1 MKLPQH
7 YVATETA
14 VFDFRGHDENKPQV
28 LLIQRGCEPY
38 KGMWAMPGG
47 FLEENEFPNEGAAR
61 ELYEETGV
69 DIPAADLLQ
78 MMTVGRK
85 EDRPHQTIVVVYSAV
100 VDKREQVIEAGDD
113 AMDVAWVPIDELP
126 ALAANHLE
134 IIRKV
139 LGEIYYDTV

>member
-1 MKLPQH
+1 MKQLPRH

-14 VFDFRGHDENKPQV
+14 VFDFHGNKPQV

-47 FLEENEFPNEGAAR
+47 FLEEEEDIDEGASR

-69 DIPAADLLQ
+69 DIPAESLLQ

-100 VDKREQVIEAGDD
+100 MDKREQVIETGDD
-113 AMDVAWVPIDELP
+113 AVDVAWVRMDELP

-139 LGEIYYDTV
+139 LGEIYYDTI